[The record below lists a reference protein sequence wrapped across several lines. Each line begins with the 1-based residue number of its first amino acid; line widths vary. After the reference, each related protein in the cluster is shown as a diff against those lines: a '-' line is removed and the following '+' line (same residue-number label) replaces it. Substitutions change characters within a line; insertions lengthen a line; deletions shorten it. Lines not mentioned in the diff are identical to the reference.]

1 MTGFAALKG
10 ETQGFSWAWD
20 IRSVNARGLDIRM
33 RVPDWIE
40 GLEPKLRQI
49 IQNSAARGNISLAL
63 KVQADAG
70 ENVEQIDADALD
82 RALNMIAEIEF
93 SAQEKGVAFTPIHAA
108 NLLTLRG
115 VITTKTAEQDTVGLA
130 KALTDQLPELLQGF
144 NAMRAT
150 EGQALANVLTAQ
162 LNQIEELTT
171 AANAAAL
178 ARREQVADTLRENL
192 ARVLD
197 NTDGADPDRVAQ
209 ELAILAVKSDV
220 TEEIDRLHGHV
231 QAARDLLAQD
241 GPVGRKLDFL
251 SQEFNREANTLCS
264 KSQSTDL
271 TRIGLDLKAVIDQMR
286 EQVQNVE

>member
-1 MTGFAALKG
+1 MKG

-93 SAQEKGVAFTPIHAA
+93 SAQEKGVAFTPINAA

-162 LNQIEELTT
+162 LTQIEELTT

-178 ARREQVADTLRENL
+178 ARRDQVADTLRENL

>member
-10 ETQGFSWAWD
+10 ETDGFTWAWD
-20 IRSVNARGLDIRM
+20 IRAVNARGLDIRM

-63 KVQADAG
+63 KVQADTGAT
-70 ENVEQIDADALD
+70 VEEIDTGALD

-93 SAQEKGVAFTPIHAA
+93 SAQGKGVAFTPINAA
-108 NLLTLRG
+108 NILTLRG
-115 VITTKTAEQDTVGLA
+115 IITSNTAEQDTTGLS
-130 KALTDQLPELLQGF
+130 KALVEQLPDLLAGF

-150 EGQALANVLTAQ
+150 EGQALAGVLKGQ
-162 LNQIEELTT
+162 LDQIEELTK
-171 AANAAAL
+171 AANTVAL
-178 ARREQVADTLRENL
+178 ARRDQVADTLRENL

-209 ELAILAVKSDV
+209 ELAILSVKSDV
-220 TEEIDRLHGHV
+220 TEEIDRLRGHV
-231 QAARDLLAQD
+231 QAARELLAQD

-264 KSQSTDL
+264 KSQSIEL